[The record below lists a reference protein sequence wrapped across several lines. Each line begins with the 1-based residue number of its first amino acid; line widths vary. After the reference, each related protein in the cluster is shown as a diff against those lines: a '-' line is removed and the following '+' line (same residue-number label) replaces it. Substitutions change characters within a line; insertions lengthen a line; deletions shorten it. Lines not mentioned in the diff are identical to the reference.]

1 MKRGLRKADVIDRVA
16 REAGISRPEAARAI
30 DALLSVI
37 ERELRHGGEVAF
49 SSFGKFHVSRRAGRR
64 AVNPSTG
71 AAILVPDTDVPR
83 FTAGAALKR
92 AVRG

>member
-1 MKRGLRKADVIDRVA
+1 MTPGLRKADVIEVVA
-16 REAGISRPEAARAI
+16 RDAGITQPEAARALE
-30 DALLSVI
+30 ALLRLI

-49 SSFGKFHVSRRAGRR
+49 PGFGKFHVSRRGGRR

-71 AAILVPDTDVPR
+71 APIVVPDTDVPR